1 MKIKIMKLNE
11 EAKVPAYACQG
22 DAGMDLFSNE
32 DVLILPGKRVLI
44 STGICVEFSEEFV
57 ALIWDKSGIALKKG
71 LTKIAGV
78 IDSSY
83 RGEWKIALFNLG
95 NEKVQINKGDKI
107 AQVLFQRIE
116 KAQVEIVK
124 SLSETSRGEG
134 GFGSTGDK

>member
-1 MKIKIMKLNE
+1 MKIKIMKIDE
-11 EAKVPAYACQG
+11 GAKVPMYACPG

-32 DVLILPGKRVLI
+32 DVFILPGKRVLI
-44 STGICVEFSEEFV
+44 STGICVEFPEEFV

-95 NEKVQINKGDKI
+95 SEKIQINKGDKI

-116 KAQVEIVK
+116 KAQVEIVE

>member
-1 MKIKIMKLNE
+1 MKLNE

-32 DVLILPGKRVLI
+32 DILILPGKRVLI
-44 STGICVEFSEEFV
+44 STGICVEFPEEFV

-95 NEKVQINKGDKI
+95 KEKIHINKGDKI

-116 KAQVEIVK
+116 KAQVEIVEN
-124 SLSETSRGEG
+124 LSETSRGEG

>member
-1 MKIKIMKLNE
+1 MKIKVMKLDE
-11 EAKVPAYACQG
+11 GAKIPAYACQG

-32 DVLILPGKRVLI
+32 EVLILPGKRVLI
-44 STGICVEFSEEFV
+44 STGIAVEFPEEYV
-57 ALIWDKSGIALKKG
+57 ALIWDKSGIAVKKG

-83 RGEWKIALFNLG
+83 RGEWKIALYNLG
-95 NEKVQINKGDKI
+95 KEKVQINKGDKI
-107 AQVLFQRIE
+107 AQVLFQKIE
-116 KAQVEIVK
+116 RAQVEVVD